1 MFCSRTTVLA
11 TFASISCLLLPATA
25 IADAECHDN
34 DGDGWYDDQGDC
46 NDWDANVYPGAP
58 EICDGKD
65 NDCDGEIDEGC
76 YGLCADLD
84 GDGWDDEACGGGDCD
99 DEDPAVNPGEAEVCD
114 GVDNDCDGDV
124 DEGFDADGDGIVD
137 CLDTC
142 PMVLDFDVDPWG
154 APIAAGQDLSETYD
168 DWGVHLATY
177 DNQLLISQGL
187 GIAFDSSNPTGGDF
201 DLGTPN
207 ETFGGP
213 GVGTGGEV
221 GQPGEND
228 TPLYNLLIAAENF
241 DDADGDGLIDVP
253 DDRAHGAWFAFVF
266 DTPACVVGFDLVD
279 IESGEAPMDVL
290 LFDAAGDL
298 LGHVQAGGLGNNS
311 YEHVDI
317 DVCDVHAMGIGIY
330 GSGGIDNLEVCVGAP
345 EEVCDGVDNDGDG
358 WIDEG
363 FDADGDG
370 HTSCGGDCDDADPT
384 VYPGALEVCDGLDN
398 DCDGAVP
405 VGEVDGDG
413 DGVPGCG
420 GDCDDA
426 DAAIHP
432 GAPEICNGLDD
443 DCDGIIP
450 VAEIDQDG
458 DGVADCEGDCND
470 FDADTHPG
478 APELCDGADND
489 CDGDVPADET
499 DDDGDGVSECQG
511 DCDDA
516 VATTH
521 PGAPELC
528 NGIDDD
534 CDGAVPADETDDDGD
549 GIAECLGDCDDA
561 DANIY
566 PGAGELC
573 DGLDNDCD
581 GIIPMAE
588 MDGDGDGFAVCD
600 GDCNDFDAGTHPGA
614 AEVCDGADNDCDG
627 ALGGDEIDD
636 DGDGVTECDGDC
648 DDTDPDLSP
657 ASPEVCD
664 GVDNDCDGLVDDGDP
679 DVTGQ
684 NSYCGDD
691 DGDGVGDDGDTVLAC
706 QPPPGYVAACGDCD
720 DDDDQLG
727 QLLYED
733 DLSAD
738 AGYFETTP
746 QLDEPWTWD
755 GNSVY
760 ATVGG
765 QQAMLGDAET
775 WTDYVVFATVGAQGT
790 QPGCGFDCEEE
801 CGDYEPDDCYTDWQ
815 ALALG
820 ILSAETTGSG
830 IITFTNSGDF
840 DVCFEGFLLWD
851 NPDSQGATIGEE
863 LIDNQT
869 YRVPAGGALDVYYGS
884 WTTDNNV
891 YEPYLGEPPFWCYQ
905 AGGPLQVG
913 DVYSS
918 IGALLPEDM
927 QAFITD
933 STDTDGDGVEDHV
946 DWADATGVQAQHNI
960 WEYQDTHT
968 ALVVGKLA
976 ESTPDGTVEVTL
988 TAQNRGALM
997 GTGLITDIVPEN
1009 WELVSCDETPD
1020 TLLVNPDDTTSLTWN
1035 IYLDGCTDSCLNF
1048 DELTITCEITS
1059 TLNVDL
1065 DIVELPS
1072 ATVEYDDGDDDE
1084 VSESMPA
1091 AAFDYDH
1098 NGDGAITCGET
1109 ERWRAGVLAR
1119 AAVDEDQDEGFHG
1132 FRCALAR
1139 NAVDDCY
1146 EDGHFLQIA
1155 EFMDAPEDD
1164 IYAEC
1169 DDDACAENTTFAQ
1182 LSRVDHDGTIDI
1194 SAGDVADLA
1203 FWVVGDDLMCAVDDG
1218 NGGTY
1223 VRADAVGEGSSFG
1236 SGTTGL
1242 STLNMFGDFDHIKVC
1257 EAFAIPAP

>member
-1 MFCSRTTVLA
+1 MFCSRTPTLGSLVFLA
-11 TFASISCLLLPATA
+11 ALLLPTVSQ
-25 IADAECHDN
+25 ADDLCHDN
-34 DGDGWYDDQGDC
+34 DGDGWYDDYGDC
-46 NDWDANVYPGAP
+46 NDWDASIYPGAP
-58 EICDGKD
+58 ELCDGKD
-65 NDCDGEIDEGC
+65 NDCDGQIDEDC
-76 YGLCADLD
+76 PALCADLD
-84 GDGWDDEACGGGDCD
+84 GDGHDDEACGGTDCD
-99 DEDPAVNPGEAEVCD
+99 DTDPAIHPGAAEICD
-114 GVDNDCDGDV
+114 GLDNDCDGDV

-137 CLDTC
+137 CVDTC
-142 PMVLDFDVDPWG
+142 PMVLDFDLDPWG
-154 APIAAGQDLSETYD
+154 AGIPAGLDVSEAYAA
-168 DWGVHLATY
+168 WGVHLVTY
-177 DNQLLISQGL
+177 NDPAMLTPGM
-187 GIAFDSSNPTGGDF
+187 GVAFDSSNPTGGDF

-213 GVGTGGEV
+213 GVGDGGQV
-221 GQPGEND
+221 GQPGANA
-228 TPLYNLLIAAENF
+228 TPLYNLLISAEDF
-241 DDADGDGLIDVP
+241 VDADGDGLIDDP
-253 DDRAHGAWFAFVF
+253 DDDAHGAWFDFVF
-266 DTPACVVGFDLVD
+266 DGATCVVGFDLLD
-279 IESGEAPMDVL
+279 IEPGESPMDVL
-290 LFDAAGDL
+290 LYDAGHDL
-298 LGHVQAGGLGNNS
+298 IGHVQAGGLGNNS
-311 YEHVDI
+311 YEYVPVDLCGVHSMMI
-317 DVCDVHAMGIGIY
+317 DIY
-330 GSGGIDNLEVCVGAP
+330 GSGAIDNLEICVGAT
-345 EEVCDGVDNDGDG
+345 EEICDGIDNDGDG
-358 WIDEG
+358 WVDED

-370 HTSCGGDCDDADPT
+370 YTSCGGDCDDTNAA
-384 VYPGALEVCDGLDN
+384 VYTGALEVCDGLDN

-405 VGEVDGDG
+405 ADEIDGDG
-413 DGVPGCG
+413 DGTSVCG

-426 DAAIHP
+426 NAAVHP
-432 GAPEICNGLDD
+432 GALEICDGLDN
-443 DCDGIIP
+443 DCDGLIP
-450 VAEIDQDG
+450 MSEMDQDG
-458 DGVADCEGDCND
+458 DGVAECDGDCND
-470 FDADTHPG
+470 FDADTYPG
-478 APELCDGADND
+478 APELCDGVDND
-489 CDGDVPADET
+489 CDGVVPADET
-499 DDDGDGVSECQG
+499 DDDGDSVSECQG

-516 VATTH
+516 VGTTY

-528 NGIDDD
+528 NGLDDD
-534 CDGAVPADETDDDGD
+534 CDGAVPADEVDDDGD
-549 GIAECLGDCDDA
+549 GLSDCLGDCDDA
-561 DANIY
+561 NASIY
-566 PGAGELC
+566 PGSSELC

-581 GIIPMAE
+581 GIIPMGE
-588 MDGDGDGFAVCD
+588 MDGDGDGYAVCD
-600 GDCNDFDAGTHPGA
+600 GDCNDFDPATHPGA

-648 DDTDPDLSP
+648 DDTDPAQSP
-657 ASPEVCD
+657 AGPEVCD

-684 NSYCGDD
+684 SSYCGDD
-691 DGDGVGDDGDTVLAC
+691 DGDGVGDDADTVLAC
-706 QPPPGYVAACGDCD
+706 QPPPGYVETCGDCD
-720 DDDDQLG
+720 DADDLLG

-738 AGYFETTP
+738 DGYFATTP
-746 QLDEPWTWD
+746 QLDDPWTWD
-755 GNSVY
+755 GTSVY

-775 WTDYVVFATVGAQGT
+775 WTDYVVFATLGAQGT
-790 QPGCGFDCEEE
+790 QPGCGFDCDEE
-801 CGDYEPDDCYTDWQ
+801 CGDYEPDDCYSDWQ
-815 ALALG
+815 ALGLG

-830 IITFTNSGDF
+830 VISFTNTGDF

-851 NPDSQGATIGEE
+851 NPASQGATIGEE

-869 YRVPAGGALDVYYGS
+869 YRVPAGGSLDVYYGS

-891 YEPYLGEPPFWCYQ
+891 YEPYLGEAPFWCYQ

-913 DVYSS
+913 DLYTS

-946 DWADATGVQAQHNI
+946 DWTDATGVQAQHNL
-960 WEYQDTHT
+960 WEYQETHT
-968 ALVVGKLA
+968 ALVLGKLA
-976 ESTPDGTVEVTL
+976 ESTVDGTVQVTL

-997 GTGLITDIVPEN
+997 GTGLITDTVPEN
-1009 WELVSCDETPD
+1009 WELVACDETPD
-1020 TLLVNPDDTTSLTWN
+1020 TIVVNPDDTTTLSWN
-1035 IYLDGCTDSCLNF
+1035 LYLDGCTDSCVNF
-1048 DELTITCEITS
+1048 DEFVITCEITS

-1065 DIVELPS
+1065 DIVELP
-1072 ATVEYDDGDDDE
+1072 AAVVAYHDGDDDE
-1084 VSESMPA
+1084 VSTSLPA

-1146 EDGHFLQIA
+1146 ADGHFLQIA

-1164 IYAEC
+1164 IYSEC
-1169 DDDACAENTTFAQ
+1169 EDDACAENTTFDQ
-1182 LSRVDHDGTIDI
+1182 LARVDHDGTIDI

-1223 VRADAVGEGSSFG
+1223 VRADAEGEAGSFG
-1236 SGTTGL
+1236 SGTTGM
-1242 STLNMFGDFDHIKVC
+1242 STLNMFGDFDHIVVC